1 MSIDVR
7 IQDSKGSSN
16 GVRVEKDG
24 RMHVR
29 DNGLPPFGDD
39 LESRV
44 YRDYFRDRFD
54 GFDMRIDGATEIQD
68 FTVKADQENDRYI
81 KTISFVIAD
90 DGASLEDFGAINA
103 LTNGVQFLYED
114 ESGVVII
121 NEALKTN
128 WDFVRLAGGNPP
140 FGTGTSSFKAPN
152 VEGKVDAYIPVLNL
166 SETFGLPYGIRLK
179 AGSSQKIIIRVR
191 DNTSGVDSFNAIAYG
206 FDRLKE

>member
-1 MSIDVR
+1 MPIDVR

-16 GVRVEKDG
+16 GVKVEKDG

-44 YRDYFRDRFD
+44 YRDYFRDESD
-54 GFDMRIDGATEIQD
+54 GFDMRVDGATEVQD

-81 KTISFVIAD
+81 KTISFVIAG
-90 DGASLEDFGAINA
+90 DGAKLNKFGDINA

-114 ESGVVII
+114 ESGIVII

-128 WDFVRLAGGNPP
+128 WDFVRLAAGNPS
-140 FGTGTSSFKAPN
+140 FGTGGDVFKGKD

-179 AGSSQKIIIRVR
+179 ASSSQKIIIRVR
-191 DNTSGVDSFNAIAYG
+191 DNTTGVDSFNAIAYG